1 MRIQYLTVLNFI
13 FTKMKR
19 LVKSEAD
26 KNTSRASFNAV
37 MMAVKDNI
45 SKSFSLLLIFKTID
59 FQIFKWLA
67 KEQL

>member
-19 LVKSEAD
+19 SVKSEAD

-37 MMAVKDNI
+37 MIAVKDNI